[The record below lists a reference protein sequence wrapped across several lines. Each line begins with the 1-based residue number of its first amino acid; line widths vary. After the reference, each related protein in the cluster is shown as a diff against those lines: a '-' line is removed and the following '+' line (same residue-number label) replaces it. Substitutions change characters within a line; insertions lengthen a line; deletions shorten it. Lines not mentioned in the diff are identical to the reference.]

1 MLGSRRIRA
10 LLWLQHQGEGEK
22 IKTYKLENVHWAL
35 FLGEEQE
42 PRGLTNSV
50 IGGMTLYFLLAVSR
64 SLKLTF
70 LHHGEVRSQVQCWEW
85 TWGKTESVLTLRLL
99 KQKEIS
105 SCHCNLV
112 GVWSLIQSSNLLFFG
127 ARSDG
132 PVEGPTELRLGPH
145 IPISSLSCVL
155 CELTLRGWCG
165 GIQEE
170 AWHLC
175 NLSLTQWV
183 DLTWLVTSNNRHL
196 QTVSS

>member
-1 MLGSRRIRA
+1 MKNRSPGDLKIP
-10 LLWLQHQGEGEK
+10 LL
-22 IKTYKLENVHWAL
+22 
-35 FLGEEQE
+35 EEWQ
-42 PRGLTNSV
+42 
-50 IGGMTLYFLLAVSR
+50 LYFLLAVSL

-85 TWGKTESVLTLRLL
+85 TWGKTESVLTLRLI

-105 SCHCNLV
+105 SCHCNSV
-112 GVWSLIQSSNLLFFG
+112 GVWSLIRSSNLLFFG

-132 PVEGPTELRLGPH
+132 PVEGPAELRLGPR

-175 NLSLTQWV
+175 NLSLTRWV